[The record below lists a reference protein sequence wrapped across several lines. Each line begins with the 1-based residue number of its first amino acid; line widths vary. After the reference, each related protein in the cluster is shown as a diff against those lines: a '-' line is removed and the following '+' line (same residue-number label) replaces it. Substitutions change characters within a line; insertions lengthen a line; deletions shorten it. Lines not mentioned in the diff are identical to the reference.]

1 MPSSLPFP
9 PIYLLPVHL
18 ETERLHELEEQ
29 IPTLTYDPNETDVF
43 VGNVSKPERAL
54 FELRRRDISFK
65 APEPRE
71 RLDRASGVKKRKL
84 SDGQVQEKSRTLKV
98 ARLKWFTDS
107 LERGGVMPLDE
118 YLVVEVEREAEKE
131 PPRSSQHNI
140 SLPTTATPKQ
150 PATGDYRPRR
160 DADQAKK
167 PPLLQQSTSDEVAIP
182 PVPEFLNMPY
192 SCQRPT
198 PVDTPN
204 ASFVD
209 ELKKIRKTRIL
220 TGDAVGIRAY
230 STSIASVAAYPY
242 PLKSQLGKL
251 NRKRAYLGARLL
263 KTYVCHGYW
272 IGTLTI
278 SGCRSRE
285 VTRVWPEDRRAVPGM
300 ERHREDRRGRRGR
313 R

>member
-18 ETERLHELEEQ
+18 EAERLHELEEQ

-54 FELRRRDISFK
+54 FELRRRDIGFK

-71 RLDRASGVKKRKL
+71 RVNRAPGIKKRKL
-84 SDGQVQEKSRTLKV
+84 SDERVQEKSRTLKV

-107 LERGGVMPLDE
+107 LERGGVMPLEE
-118 YLVVEVEREAEKE
+118 YLVVEVEREATKGR
-131 PPRSSQHNI
+131 PHSSQQII
-140 SLPTTATPKQ
+140 SLPATAPPKQ
-150 PATGDYRPRR
+150 PATEGYRTRR
-160 DADQAKK
+160 DANQAKK

-182 PVPEFLNMPY
+182 PVPEFLNTPY

-220 TGDAVGIRAY
+220 IGDAVGVRAY

-242 PLKSQLGKL
+242 LLRNQLGKL
-251 NRKRAYLGARLL
+251 DGKGLL
-263 KTYVCHGYW
+263 MV
-272 IGTLTI
+272 TLMPCI
-278 SGCRSRE
+278 QR
-285 VTRVWPEDRRAVPGM
+285 
-300 ERHREDRRGRRGR
+300 
-313 R
+313 

>member
-54 FELRRRDISFK
+54 FELRRRGIDFK

-71 RLDRASGVKKRKL
+71 RINRVSGVKKRKL
-84 SDGQVQEKSRTLKV
+84 SDWRIQEKTRTLKV

-107 LERGGVMPLDE
+107 LERGSVMPLEE
-118 YLVVEVEREAEKE
+118 YLVVEVEREAAKG
-131 PPRSSQHNI
+131 PPRSSQQII
-140 SLPTTATPKQ
+140 SLPATASPKQ
-150 PATGDYRPRR
+150 PTTGGHRTRR
-160 DADQAKK
+160 DVNQAKK

-182 PVPEFLNMPY
+182 PIPEFLNTSY

-198 PVDTPN
+198 PVNTPN
-204 ASFVD
+204 APFVE

-220 TGDAVGIRAY
+220 IGDAVGVRAY

-242 PLKSQLGKL
+242 VLRSQLGKL
-251 NRKRAYLGARLL
+251 NGEVAH
-263 KTYVCHGYW
+263 HGYFDA
-272 IGTLTI
+272 ICPAMIRQDTDHICL
-278 SGCRSRE
+278 
-285 VTRVWPEDRRAVPGM
+285 
-300 ERHREDRRGRRGR
+300 
-313 R
+313 

>member
-9 PIYLLPVHL
+9 PIYLFSVHL
-18 ETERLHELEEQ
+18 NTERLHELEEQ
-29 IPTLTYDPNETDVF
+29 IPTLTYDPDETDVF

-65 APEPRE
+65 APESHE
-71 RLDRASGVKKRKL
+71 CIDCVSGVKRKRV
-84 SDGQVQEKSRTLKV
+84 SDGRTQEKRRTLKV
-98 ARLKWFTDS
+98 ASLKWFTDS

-131 PPRSSQHNI
+131 PKRSSQKII
-140 SLPTTATPKQ
+140 SLPAVAAPKQ
-150 PATGDYRPRR
+150 PATGSHRPRR

-167 PPLLQQSTSDEVAIP
+167 PPLLQQSTSEEVAIP
-182 PVPEFLNMPY
+182 QVPGFLSTPY

-209 ELKKIRKTRIL
+209 ELKRIRKARIL
-220 TGDAVGIRAY
+220 IGDAVGIRAY
-230 STSIASVAAYPY
+230 STSIASITAYPY

-251 NRKRAYLGARLL
+251 DRVTTYL
-263 KTYVCHGYW
+263 
-272 IGTLTI
+272 
-278 SGCRSRE
+278 
-285 VTRVWPEDRRAVPGM
+285 D
-300 ERHREDRRGRRGR
+300 
-313 R
+313 